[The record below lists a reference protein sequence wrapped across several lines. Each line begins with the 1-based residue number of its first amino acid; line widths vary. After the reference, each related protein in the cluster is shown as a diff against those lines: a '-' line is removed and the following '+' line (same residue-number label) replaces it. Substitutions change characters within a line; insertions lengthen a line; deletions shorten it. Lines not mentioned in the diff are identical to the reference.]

1 MRECFANISQT
12 FFGKLRQTPLTFGI
26 GEIFFK
32 LFMGLKT
39 RKDTRKF
46 ERNSLIFIVSI
57 LRSDRDSNSGYPFG
71 VYTLSRSSASVHK
84 QHNITKLIVLFFC
97 SQTFRKHFTCA
108 KIRKNLDKSISFLI
122 AFEIFACSQY
132 HFRGANLEADRFHLL
147 IRTSLFGFFP
157 TLQTEPLSYL
167 ASRTFLKMLP
177 RLLASHP

>member
-1 MRECFANISQT
+1 MKPLFFRLHYILLLCIISDSSSIYVEKSRRQFCLRDFCFCQ
-12 FFGKLRQTPLTFGI
+12 F
-26 GEIFFK
+26 
-32 LFMGLKT
+32 
-39 RKDTRKF
+39 
-46 ERNSLIFIVSI
+46 